1 MGIVD
6 KVMTGLREKEAR
18 DALHNENVN
27 RKEDGPAALALGK
40 PSEYTVDDRI
50 GGTHTRNVLDAVVHE
65 NVLQHAHH
73 EVTPI
78 VDREREETEI
88 HQKVQPV
95 LDQQEIHTHHQHVA
109 PAVSRH
115 VQEDISE
122 DHATRYR
129 SQGQFSHQQTV
140 GEQTHS
146 TSVNAPIVR
155 EHVNKHII
163 EEIQPIIQ
171 RQTQR
176 VEHHHTTQAIK
187 EVHVKAPV
195 VHNTVVAPA
204 ITMAEFTGKVAELGK
219 GALGHSH
226 SGSTGSIGS
235 SSGAAGGIGSRGVGS
250 GLTNDKGTGLTGHSH
265 TGSTGS
271 SSGHTSGYTTGEK
284 GAHHTTPLE
293 AVKNV
298 VTGKGDK
305 NHNTTGHTVGY
316 EGKQ

>member
-1 MGIVD
+1 
-6 KVMTGLREKEAR
+6 
-18 DALHNENVN
+18 
-27 RKEDGPAALALGK
+27 
-40 PSEYTVDDRI
+40 
-50 GGTHTRNVLDAVVHE
+50 
-65 NVLQHAHH
+65 
-73 EVTPI
+73 
-78 VDREREETEI
+78 
-88 HQKVQPV
+88 
-95 LDQQEIHTHHQHVA
+95 
-109 PAVSRH
+109 
-115 VQEDISE
+115 
-122 DHATRYR
+122 
-129 SQGQFSHQQTV
+129 
-140 GEQTHS
+140 
-146 TSVNAPIVR
+146 
-155 EHVNKHII
+155 
-163 EEIQPIIQ
+163 
-171 RQTQR
+171 
-176 VEHHHTTQAIK
+176 
-187 EVHVKAPV
+187 
-195 VHNTVVAPA
+195 
-204 ITMAEFTGKVAELGK
+204 MAEFTGKVAELGK